1 MSSLLAYASPR
12 ILLSFPQTDVYCD
25 QAGGN
30 LGPSIL
36 EGLDKDSHFTVSVLS
51 RAGSSSTFP
60 SHIKVHRV
68 DDSYPEDQLLTA
80 LKGQDAVVLL
90 LPTTDAQTHKSIIDA
105 SIKAGVKRII
115 PSEFGSDTSNPAIID
130 EVPIIFK
137 AKQEVAQYLQS
148 KEETGLSWTGIF
160 TGCFFDW

>member
-1 MSSLLAYASPR
+1 MSSLLAYVVPK
-12 ILLSFPQTDVYCD
+12 IHLLFPQTDVYRE

-60 SHIKVHRV
+60 SHIKVHRI

-90 LPTTDAQTHKSIIDA
+90 LPTTEVNNHKSIIDA

-130 EVPIIFK
+130 EVPLIFK
-137 AKQEVAQYLQS
+137 GKQEVQRYLQS
-148 KEETGLSWTGIF
+148 KEETGLSWTAIV
-160 TGCFFDW
+160 TGGFFDW